1 MSSSAGDEAETWQR
15 ALSGDG
21 GAFAALFREHQARV
35 YRRALS
41 LVGDVHDADDVTAA
55 AFFELWRKRRSVRLV
70 EGGVLPWLLV
80 TTINMARNHRRGALR
95 YRRLI
100 SSLPHGETQ
109 NAETVAVA
117 NLEAEALG
125 VRLSKALSRVT
136 KADAALLVLTALDGL
151 SITDAAQ
158 TLGIKPGTARMR
170 LQRARHRLQADLAFE
185 PRIEAL
191 SIIEGERA

>member
-21 GAFAALFREHQARV
+21 TAFAALFRKHQSRV

-41 LVGDVHDADDVTAA
+41 LVGQVHDAEDVTAA

-70 EGGVLPWLLV
+70 QGGVLPWLLV
-80 TTINMARNHRRGALR
+80 TTVNVARNHRRGTLR

-100 SSLPHGETQ
+100 SSLPHGVTE
-109 NAETVAVA
+109 NAESVAVA
-117 NLEAEALG
+117 NLEGEALG
-125 VRLSKALSRVT
+125 VRLSEALSRVT

-151 SITDAAQ
+151 SVTDAAR

-170 LQRARHRLQADLAFE
+170 LQRARRRLQADLAFE
-185 PRIEAL
+185 PHSGTHPIA
-191 SIIEGERA
+191 EGERA